1 MQTEQE
7 SLKGGTMGKTT
18 RKNTIFTCILSI
30 SVFLLLWGMG
40 FTTPAA
46 AKPVSLTIAT
56 ATMSGN
62 WYPFGGGMA
71 KIINDTFPG
80 KYTATVVTS
89 SGTQENTR
97 RIHRGQVQLA
107 LGSAR
112 QCYEAW
118 KGLPPLFKKPL
129 NIAGIAAHYGA
140 FNALLVSAKSGVKTI
155 PDIKKKKPRISTYL
169 PGHELNHLAVN
180 YILKPNGVEVSD
192 FKQLQYDMTENLANF
207 KDGHIDGF
215 FANISVGMAS
225 IVELARTRDIVW
237 VEFGQASFD
246 AVAKSPF
253 APFYTVDTLPANTFP
268 NQPAYTSLGYRY
280 QIICDPNLPEEL
292 VYNIT
297 KALWENMEQIY
308 AINPGFRAGTFE
320 NACRNLVVP
329 PHPGALKYYKEKGID
344 LGKWGK

>member
-1 MQTEQE
+1 
-7 SLKGGTMGKTT
+7 MGK
-18 RKNTIFTCILSI
+18 RKQKGTIFTCMFTIG
-30 SVFLLLWGMG
+30 VFLLIGG
-40 FTTPAA
+40 FGLPGSAM
-46 AKPVSLTIAT
+46 AKSVSLTIAT

-62 WYPFGGGMA
+62 WYPLGGGIA
-71 KIINDTFPG
+71 KIINDSFPG

-97 RIHRGQVQLA
+97 RIDKGQVQLA

-129 NIAGIAAHYGA
+129 KVAGITAHYGA

-155 PDIKKKKPRISTYL
+155 SDIKKKKAKISTYL
-169 PGHELNHLAVN
+169 PGHELNLLATN
-180 YILKPNGVEVSD
+180 YVLKPNGVEVSD
-192 FKQLQYDMTENLANF
+192 FKRLQYDMTENLANF

-215 FANISVGMAS
+215 FANISVGMGS
-225 IVELARTRDIVW
+225 IVELARTRDLVW
-237 VEFGQASFD
+237 VEFGQAAFD
-246 AVAKSPF
+246 AVGKSPF
-253 APFYTVDTLPANTFP
+253 APFYTVDTLPADSFP

-280 QIICDPNLPEEL
+280 QIICDPGLSEEV
-292 VYNIT
+292 VYNVT

-308 AINPGFRAGTFE
+308 AINPGFKAGTFE

-329 PHPGALKYYKEKGID
+329 PHPGALKYYKEKGIN